1 MPFHKLP
8 HKSQRLT
15 FCPPLASVYCR
26 LVRSCRSCQCRKNF
40 DYLRLMPASKK
51 RIQNRG
57 TLNVGTQ
64 QVPAALK
71 DWVHIWHGVKVNN
84 GSEDT
89 SIFHAGSRVEEMPFW
104 KQFIRLP
111 ANSLFPRV
119 FTSSNPRKPY
129 KDFLYVLLNMRWPML
144 LTVLLGVFMANIF
157 FFAAITCFVCG
168 EPTNFFE
175 AFDLSY
181 QTFTTIGFG
190 IVYPTRTC
198 GNVSMSVESFASMM
212 VVSAVTGLVFA
223 KFAKPQAKVAFSKV
237 CVVQPYGKKY
247 LALVVRVAN
256 ATQSRDVTHDVI
268 MEAVFKVNLLRVGH
282 KTKHIRAHDDEV
294 SEKRRRS
301 RVAAN
306 FMVPEVEDAVNDP
319 ACSTSKVLTSYN
331 LKLLQNNFI
340 TFRMGVA
347 VVHVIDENSPLYGM
361 SKNDIAQSDMLVEVA
376 MSGVDSTLQDTV
388 SERYI
393 YTAANLKW
401 GFRFAELLD
410 FNEKNAEVIMNFAK
424 LSTVEAAPIDD
435 TRYLKR
441 ILSDNNNYDNGD
453 NGYTRNVGRRRSYR
467 TSRVSRHQEDNHDEA
482 IHEVPAE
489 YTEPIMESSR
499 SNSDAQS
506 ATTDNSPPAHP
517 HPPVL
522 FPKKNGPKKFAMG
535 LEPLFE
541 PLLQQPFGTQRI
553 SKAPSA
559 ETRAAQRGGLR
570 VWRENEQPDTEEARR
585 RHTVL
590 QLPRIGSASVQ
601 RRNSCG
607 MTQNNG
613 ADFESPSGLR
623 ARDLLQREMAGSALM
638 EDDTSTISQEE
649 DKHLDVVDD
658 VDSDS
663 EDEAENDKDDTRP
676 RLRAQSSGSAVS
688 IEVEDTPRFL
698 RILPVHIP
706 KSFSFMRFYQS
717 ALHVGWPKIIFV
729 FVVSFLALN
738 FGFGFLYWLD
748 MSRISVYEDIVVS
761 DYELA
766 FYMSVHTL
774 ATIGYGSIA
783 PKADAGYMNVIVFIE
798 SMVGIITVTIITG
811 IAWSKFARPRAHIHF
826 SSQMTISTI
835 YGHRCLVFRAA
846 NTRHSGEVHE
856 NFFRIGVILTNRRT
870 GLRQMYDVPLVTAE
884 WPSIKLPATLIHVI
898 NENSPFFKFHS
909 MEDLSQSRVAV
920 IALLTGLDTTFSENV
935 YARKMYFWDDFAYDM
950 RFADFAVIER
960 DRVLVDYTRFDQL
973 IPEDRDEQ
981 VSTTPVLSVRSSIA
995 DLV

>member
-1 MPFHKLP
+1 
-8 HKSQRLT
+8 
-15 FCPPLASVYCR
+15 
-26 LVRSCRSCQCRKNF
+26 
-40 DYLRLMPASKK
+40 MPASKK

-64 QVPAALK
+64 QVPAALR

-84 GSEDT
+84 GSEGT
-89 SIFHAGSRVEEMPFW
+89 SIFHAGSRIEEMPFW

-111 ANSLFPRV
+111 SNSLFPRV
-119 FTSSNPRKPY
+119 FTSANPRKPY

-144 LTVLLGVFMANIF
+144 LTVLLAIFLVNIF
-157 FFAAITCFVCG
+157 FFAAVTCFICR
-168 EPTNFFE
+168 EPTDFFE

-212 VVSAVTGLVFA
+212 VVSAITGLVFA

-268 MEAVFKVNLLRVGH
+268 MEAVFKVNLLRVEH
-282 KTKHIRAHDDEV
+282 KTKHIRAHDEQV
-294 SEKRRRS
+294 TEKRRRS
-301 RVAAN
+301 SAAN
-306 FMVPEVEDAVNDP
+306 DMEAADDAVDDP
-319 ACSTSKVLTSYN
+319 ACSTKVLSSYN

-347 VVHVIDENSPLYGM
+347 VVHVIDENSPLFGM
-361 SKNDIAQSDMLVEVA
+361 SKADIAQSDMLVEVA

-393 YTAANLKW
+393 YTAANLMW
-401 GFRFAELLD
+401 GYRFAELLD
-410 FNEKNAEVIMNFAK
+410 FNERNAEVVMNFAK

-435 TRYLKR
+435 TRYLKP
-441 ILSDNNNYDNGD
+441 IYSSGKPHNGHE
-453 NGYTRNVGRRRSYR
+453 NANGGYTHNVAHRRSHR
-467 TSRVSRHQEDNHDEA
+467 KSRVSHHQEENHPYHDEA
-482 IHEVPAE
+482 IHEVPSE
-489 YTEPIMESSR
+489 YTEPFLLSSR
-499 SNSDAQS
+499 SGSWDAQS
-506 ATTDNSPPAHP
+506 STDAAPPAQP
-517 HPPVL
+517 HPPVS
-522 FPKKNGPKKFAMG
+522 FSKKPGPKKFAMG

-553 SKAPSA
+553 PKAPSA
-559 ETRAAQRGGLR
+559 EARAAQRGGLK
-570 VWRENEQPDTEEARR
+570 VWRATDQAELEEGRR
-585 RHTVL
+585 RQNGQPLAPSEEQDT
-590 QLPRIGSASVQ
+590 RRRDSSGAAGNSDGGRGSFGGS
-601 RRNSCG
+601 
-607 MTQNNG
+607 
-613 ADFESPSGLR
+613 SGLR
-623 ARDLLQREMAGSALM
+623 AKDLLQREMAGSAFVE
-638 EDDTSTISQEE
+638 EDDTSTISQDEGGRKDIDTDGSDDEGYVEEE
-649 DKHLDVVDD
+649 DDQDD
-658 VDSDS
+658 
-663 EDEAENDKDDTRP
+663 AR
-676 RLRAQSSGSAVS
+676 RQRMRAQTSMSAVS

-706 KSFSFMRFYQS
+706 KSFSFMRLYQS
-717 ALHVGWPKIIFV
+717 ALHVGWPKIIVV
-729 FVVSFLALN
+729 FVVSFLVIN
-738 FGFGFLYWLD
+738 FGFGLLYWFD
-748 MSRISVYEDIVVS
+748 VGSVEAYTDVVVS
-761 DYELA
+761 NYELA

-783 PKADAGYMNVIVFIE
+783 PKPNAVYMNVIVFIE
-798 SMVGIITVTIITG
+798 SMVGIIAVTIITG

-826 SSQMTISTI
+826 SSKMTIATI

-898 NENSPFFKFHS
+898 NENSPFYKFHS

-960 DRVLVDYTRFDQL
+960 DRVIVDYDRFDRL
-973 IPEDRDEQ
+973 LPEDRDEQ
-981 VSTTPVLSVRSSIA
+981 VITTPALSVRSSRPPMA
-995 DLV
+995 DFV

>member
-1 MPFHKLP
+1 
-8 HKSQRLT
+8 
-15 FCPPLASVYCR
+15 
-26 LVRSCRSCQCRKNF
+26 
-40 DYLRLMPASKK
+40 MPASKK

-89 SIFHAGSRVEEMPFW
+89 SIFHSGSRIEEMPFW

-144 LTVLLGVFMANIF
+144 LTVLLGIFMANIF

-190 IVYPTRTC
+190 VVYPTHTC

-268 MEAVFKVNLLRVGH
+268 MEAVFKVNLLRVEH
-282 KTKHIRAHDDEV
+282 KTKHIRAHDDKV

-306 FMVPEVEDAVNDP
+306 YMALDAEDAVDDP
-319 ACSTSKVLTSYN
+319 ACSHTKVLTSYN

-401 GFRFAELLD
+401 GYRFAELLD

-424 LSTVEAAPIDD
+424 LSAVEAAPIDD
-435 TRYLKR
+435 TRYLKP
-441 ILSDNNNYDNGD
+441 ILSDGKPSHNNEA
-453 NGYTRNVGRRRSYR
+453 GR
-467 TSRVSRHQEDNHDEA
+467 
-482 IHEVPAE
+482 
-489 YTEPIMESSR
+489 
-499 SNSDAQS
+499 
-506 ATTDNSPPAHP
+506 
-517 HPPVL
+517 
-522 FPKKNGPKKFAMG
+522 
-535 LEPLFE
+535 
-541 PLLQQPFGTQRI
+541 
-553 SKAPSA
+553 
-559 ETRAAQRGGLR
+559 
-570 VWRENEQPDTEEARR
+570 
-585 RHTVL
+585 
-590 QLPRIGSASVQ
+590 GS
-601 RRNSCG
+601 
-607 MTQNNG
+607 
-613 ADFESPSGLR
+613 FESPSGLR
-623 ARDLLQREMAGSALM
+623 ARNLLQKEMAGSALI

-649 DKHLDVVDD
+649 DINGDLEGVED
-658 VDSDS
+658 VDTDGNAS
-663 EDEAENDKDDTRP
+663 EDDEEVCDQDDTRP
-676 RLRAQSSGSAVS
+676 RMRAQSSASAVS

-729 FVVSFLALN
+729 FVLSFLALN
-738 FGFGFLYWLD
+738 FGFGLLYWFDL
-748 MSRISVYEDIVVS
+748 SRISVYDDVVVS

-783 PKADAGYMNVIVFIE
+783 PMPDAGYMNVIVFIE

-826 SSQMTISTI
+826 SSKMTISTI

-898 NENSPFFKFHS
+898 NENSPFYKFHS

-960 DRVLVDYTRFDQL
+960 DRVLVDYMRFDQL

>member
-1 MPFHKLP
+1 
-8 HKSQRLT
+8 
-15 FCPPLASVYCR
+15 
-26 LVRSCRSCQCRKNF
+26 
-40 DYLRLMPASKK
+40 MPASKK

-64 QVPAALK
+64 HVPAALK

-89 SIFHAGSRVEEMPFW
+89 SIFHVGSRVEEMPFW
-104 KQFIRLP
+104 KQFVRLP

-144 LTVLLGVFMANIF
+144 LMVLLSVFMANIF
-157 FFAAITCFVCG
+157 LFAVITCFVCG

-190 IVYPTRTC
+190 VVYPTRTC

-268 MEAVFKVNLLRVGH
+268 MEAVFKVNLLRVEH
-282 KTKHIRAHDDEV
+282 KTKHIRAHDDEAT
-294 SEKRRRS
+294 EKRKLS
-301 RVAAN
+301 RTAN
-306 FMVPEVEDAVNDP
+306 YVIEDAQDAVDNP
-319 ACSTSKVLTSYN
+319 ACSPTKVLTSYN

-361 SKNDIAQSDMLVEVA
+361 SKDDIAQSDMLVEVA

-393 YTAANLKW
+393 YTAANLMW
-401 GFRFAELLD
+401 GYRFAELLE
-410 FNEKNAEVIMNFAK
+410 FNEREAEVIMNFAK
-424 LSTVEAAPIDD
+424 LSTVDPAPIDNA
-435 TRYLKR
+435 RYLQP
-441 ILSDNNNYDNGD
+441 IFSNGD
-453 NGYTRNVGRRRSYR
+453 YRNS
-467 TSRVSRHQEDNHDEA
+467 H
-482 IHEVPAE
+482 
-489 YTEPIMESSR
+489 ESSR
-499 SNSDAQS
+499 SGYTHTVAGRRSHRKSRVLHYDEEHHPYHDEAAHEAPAEYSESIMMSSRSGGSWDGQSTADSTVPAQ
-506 ATTDNSPPAHP
+506 P
-517 HPPVL
+517 HPPVS
-522 FPKKNGPKKFAMG
+522 FSKKPGPKKFGMG

-553 SKAPSA
+553 PKAPSA
-559 ETRAAQRGGLR
+559 EARAAQRGGLR
-570 VWRENEQPDTEEARR
+570 VLRERDQTNLEEGRGRR
-585 RHTVL
+585 SGQ
-590 QLPRIGSASVQ
+590 QLTPSDGPSG
-601 RRNSCG
+601 RNSEG
-607 MTQNNG
+607 G
-613 ADFESPSGLR
+613 RGSFEGPNGLR
-623 ARDLLQREMAGSALM
+623 AKNLLQREMAGSAM
-638 EDDTSTISQEE
+638 VDDDTSTISQEE
-649 DKHLDVVDD
+649 GHKDDIGDIDDFDDIDVEVDD
-658 VDSDS
+658 GDDDDSS
-663 EDEAENDKDDTRP
+663 SNEGAEDYGQEDASRR
-676 RLRAQSSGSAVS
+676 RLRAQTTWSAVS

-717 ALHVGWPKIIFV
+717 ALHVRWPKIIVV
-729 FVVSFLALN
+729 FIVAFLVLN
-738 FGFGFLYWLD
+738 ITFGFLYWLD
-748 MSRISVYEDIVVS
+748 ESSISAYADVVVPK
-761 DYELA
+761 YELA

-774 ATIGYGSIA
+774 ATIGYGSISPMPDSA
-783 PKADAGYMNVIVFIE
+783 YMNIVVFIE
-798 SMVGIITVTIITG
+798 SMVGIIAVTIITG

-826 SSQMTISTI
+826 SSKMTISTI

-898 NENSPFFKFHS
+898 NENSPFYKFHS

-920 IALLTGLDTTFSENV
+920 IALLSGLDTTFSENV
-935 YARKMYFWDDFAYDM
+935 YARKMYFWDDFEYDM
-950 RFADFAVIER
+950 RFDDFAVIER
-960 DRVLVDYTRFDQL
+960 DRVIVDYERFDRL

-981 VSTTPVLSVRSSIA
+981 VITTPVLSVRSSIA

>member
-1 MPFHKLP
+1 
-8 HKSQRLT
+8 
-15 FCPPLASVYCR
+15 
-26 LVRSCRSCQCRKNF
+26 
-40 DYLRLMPASKK
+40 MPASKK

-71 DWVHIWHGVKVNN
+71 DWVHIWHGVKVIN

-89 SIFHAGSRVEEMPFW
+89 SIFHSGSRIEEMPFW

-144 LTVLLGVFMANIF
+144 LTVLLGIFMANIF

-190 IVYPTRTC
+190 VVYPTHTC

-268 MEAVFKVNLLRVGH
+268 MEAVFKVNLLRVEH
-282 KTKHIRAHDDEV
+282 KTKHIRAHDDKV

-306 FMVPEVEDAVNDP
+306 YMALDAEDAVDDP
-319 ACSTSKVLTSYN
+319 ACSHTKVLTSYN

-401 GFRFAELLD
+401 GYRFAELLD

-424 LSTVEAAPIDD
+424 LSAVEAAPIDD
-435 TRYLKR
+435 TRYLKP
-441 ILSDNNNYDNGD
+441 ILSDGKPCDSHD
-453 NGYTRNVGRRRSYR
+453 SGYTHNVAHRRSHR
-467 TSRVSRHQEDNHDEA
+467 KSRVSHHQEDNYPYHDEA

-489 YTEPIMESSR
+489 YTEPIMMSSR
-499 SNSDAQS
+499 SNSWDAQS
-506 ATTDNSPPAHP
+506 STDNASPAQP
-517 HPPVL
+517 HPPVS

-553 SKAPSA
+553 PKGPSA
-559 ETRAAQRGGLR
+559 EARAAQRGGLR
-570 VWRENEQPDTEEARR
+570 VWRENEQTSMEKGQR
-585 RHTVL
+585 RHTAL
-590 QLPRIGSASVQ
+590 SLPRGGNISVQ
-601 RRNSCG
+601 RRNSYG
-607 MTQNNG
+607 VAHNNEAG
-613 ADFESPSGLR
+613 RGSFESPSGLR
-623 ARDLLQREMAGSALM
+623 ARNLLQKEMAGSALI

-649 DKHLDVVDD
+649 DIIGDLEGVED
-658 VDSDS
+658 VDTDGNAS
-663 EDEAENDKDDTRP
+663 EDDEEVCDQDDTRP
-676 RLRAQSSGSAVS
+676 RMRAQSSASAVS

-729 FVVSFLALN
+729 FVLSFLALN
-738 FGFGFLYWLD
+738 FGFGLLYWFDL
-748 MSRISVYEDIVVS
+748 SRISVYDDVVVS

-783 PKADAGYMNVIVFIE
+783 PMPDAGYMNVIVFIE

-826 SSQMTISTI
+826 SSKMTISTI

-898 NENSPFFKFHS
+898 NENSPFYKFHS

-960 DRVLVDYTRFDQL
+960 DRVLVDYMRFDQL

>member
-1 MPFHKLP
+1 
-8 HKSQRLT
+8 
-15 FCPPLASVYCR
+15 
-26 LVRSCRSCQCRKNF
+26 
-40 DYLRLMPASKK
+40 MPASKK

-84 GSEDT
+84 GCEDT
-89 SIFHAGSRVEEMPFW
+89 SIFHSGSRVEEMPFW
-104 KQFIRLP
+104 KQFVRLP
-111 ANSLFPRV
+111 SNSLFPRV

-144 LTVLLGVFMANIF
+144 LTVLLAVFLLNIF

-168 EPTNFFE
+168 EPTHFFE

-190 IVYPTRTC
+190 VVYPTHTC

-268 MEAVFKVNLLRVGH
+268 MEAVFKVNLLRVEH

-294 SEKRRRS
+294 SQKRRLS

-306 FMVPEVEDAVNDP
+306 CVIPDSEDEVDDP
-319 ACSTSKVLTSYN
+319 ACSPAKVLTSYN

-361 SKNDIAQSDMLVEVA
+361 SKSDIDQSDMLVEVA

-393 YTAANLKW
+393 YTAANLMW
-401 GFRFAELLD
+401 GYRFAELLD

-424 LSTVEAAPIDD
+424 LSTVEASLIDD
-435 TRYLKR
+435 ARYLKP
-441 ILSDNNNYDNGD
+441 SFSNGKPRD
-453 NGYTRNVGRRRSYR
+453 SHESGYTHNVADRRSHR
-467 TSRVSRHQEDNHDEA
+467 KSRVSHHQEEDHPYHDEA

-489 YTEPIMESSR
+489 YTEPIMLSSR
-499 SNSDAQS
+499 SGSWDAQS
-506 ATTDNSPPAHP
+506 STDTAPPAQP
-517 HPPVL
+517 HPPVS
-522 FPKKNGPKKFAMG
+522 FSKKPGPKKFAMG

-553 SKAPSA
+553 PKAPSA
-559 ETRAAQRGGLR
+559 EARATQRGGLR
-570 VWRENEQPDTEEARR
+570 VWGAGEQADVGEGRR
-585 RHTVL
+585 RRSGQ
-590 QLPRIGSASVQ
+590 QLAADDDSSDRRRGSSGAAH
-601 RRNSCG
+601 
-607 MTQNNG
+607 NNEG
-613 ADFESPSGLR
+613 DRSSFEGPGGLR
-623 ARDLLQREMAGSALM
+623 VKNLLQREMAGSALM

-649 DKHLDVVDD
+649 GHNDYLEDADDIDTDGSDGESDD
-658 VDSDS
+658 VEEEYDQD
-663 EDEAENDKDDTRP
+663 APIGP
-676 RLRAQSSGSAVS
+676 RMRAQTSASAVS

-717 ALHVGWPKIIFV
+717 ALHVGWPKIIVVFVLSFLVLNFV
-729 FVVSFLALN
+729 FGL
-738 FGFGFLYWLD
+738 LYWFDVSHVQAYSD
-748 MSRISVYEDIVVS
+748 MVVS

-783 PKADAGYMNVIVFIE
+783 PMPDAVYMNVVVFIE
-798 SMVGIITVTIITG
+798 SMVGIIAVTIITG

-826 SSQMTISTI
+826 SSKMTISTI

-898 NENSPFFKFHS
+898 NENSPFYKFHS

-935 YARKMYFWDDFAYDM
+935 YARKMYFWDNFAYDM

-960 DRVLVDYTRFDQL
+960 DRVIVDYKRFDRL

-981 VSTTPVLSVRSSIA
+981 VMTTPVLSVRSSIA

>member
-1 MPFHKLP
+1 
-8 HKSQRLT
+8 
-15 FCPPLASVYCR
+15 
-26 LVRSCRSCQCRKNF
+26 
-40 DYLRLMPASKK
+40 MPASKK

-64 QVPAALK
+64 QVPAALR

-89 SIFHAGSRVEEMPFW
+89 SIFHAGSRIEEMPFW

-111 ANSLFPRV
+111 SNSLFPRV

-144 LTVLLGVFMANIF
+144 LMVLLSIFMINIF
-157 FFAAITCFVCG
+157 FFAAVTCFICG
-168 EPTNFFE
+168 EPTHFFE

-190 IVYPTRTC
+190 VVYPTHTC

-268 MEAVFKVNLLRVGH
+268 MEAVFKVNLLRVEH
-282 KTKHIRAHDDEV
+282 KTKHIRAHDDEATQ
-294 SEKRRRS
+294 KRRLS
-301 RVAAN
+301 RAASCT
-306 FMVPEVEDAVNDP
+306 MQDREGVVDDD
-319 ACSTSKVLTSYN
+319 ACSSTKVLTSYN

-347 VVHVIDENSPLYGM
+347 VVHLIDESSPLYGL

-393 YTAANLKW
+393 YTAANLIW
-401 GFRFAELLD
+401 GYRFSELLE
-410 FNEKNAEVIMNFAK
+410 FNERNAEVIMNFAK
-424 LSTVEAAPIDD
+424 LSAVESAPIDD
-435 TRYLKR
+435 ARYLKP
-441 ILSDNNNYDNGD
+441 IFSSKKPHDSIQGD
-453 NGYTRNVGRRRSYR
+453 GHTHNVAHK
-467 TSRVSRHQEDNHDEA
+467 VSHHFDENHPYHEEA
-482 IHEVPAE
+482 IHEVPSE
-489 YTEPIMESSR
+489 YSESVMLSSR
-499 SNSDAQS
+499 SGSLDGQSTITDDA
-506 ATTDNSPPAHP
+506 APAHP
-517 HPPVL
+517 HPPVS
-522 FPKKNGPKKFAMG
+522 FSKKPGPKRFALG

-553 SKAPSA
+553 PKAPSA
-559 ETRAAQRGGLR
+559 ETKAAMRGGLR
-570 VWRENEQPDTEEARR
+570 VWREKDQTKLGEERR
-585 RHTVL
+585 RHTVQHL
-590 QLPRIGSASVQ
+590 TSSGGASTRVRHGSVDARISDGGRGSFEGASGV
-601 RRNSCG
+601 
-607 MTQNNG
+607 
-613 ADFESPSGLR
+613 R
-623 ARDLLQREMAGSALM
+623 AKNLLQREMAGSALI
-638 EDDTSTISQEE
+638 DDDASTISQEE
-649 DKHLDVVDD
+649 GHKDELDECDD
-658 VDSDS
+658 IDGV
-663 EDEAENDKDDTRP
+663 EDIEDDDDEDDGEDDADQQR
-676 RLRAQSSGSAVS
+676 RRAQTTLSAVS

-717 ALHVGWPKIIFV
+717 ALHVRWPKIIVVFVLSFLVINFV
-729 FVVSFLALN
+729 FAL
-738 FGFGFLYWLD
+738 LYWLD
-748 MSRISVYEDIVVS
+748 ADNISSYSDVVVTK
-761 DYELA
+761 YELA

-774 ATIGYGSIA
+774 ATIGYGSMA
-783 PKADAGYMNVIVFIE
+783 PMPKAVYMNVVVFIE
-798 SMVGIITVTIITG
+798 SMVGIIAVTIITG

-898 NENSPFFKFHS
+898 NENSPFYKFHS

-950 RFADFAVIER
+950 RFDDFAVIER
-960 DRVLVDYTRFDQL
+960 DRVIVDYERFDRL
-973 IPEDRDEQ
+973 IPEDREEQ
-981 VSTTPVLSVRSSIA
+981 VSTTPVLSVRSSLA
-995 DLV
+995 DIV

>member
-1 MPFHKLP
+1 
-8 HKSQRLT
+8 
-15 FCPPLASVYCR
+15 
-26 LVRSCRSCQCRKNF
+26 
-40 DYLRLMPASKK
+40 MPASKK

-453 NGYTRNVGRRRSYR
+453 NGYTRNVGRR
-467 TSRVSRHQEDNHDEA
+467 
-482 IHEVPAE
+482 P
-489 YTEPIMESSR
+489 
-499 SNSDAQS
+499 
-506 ATTDNSPPAHP
+506 
-517 HPPVL
+517 
-522 FPKKNGPKKFAMG
+522 
-535 LEPLFE
+535 
-541 PLLQQPFGTQRI
+541 
-553 SKAPSA
+553 
-559 ETRAAQRGGLR
+559 
-570 VWRENEQPDTEEARR
+570 
-585 RHTVL
+585 
-590 QLPRIGSASVQ
+590 
-601 RRNSCG
+601 
-607 MTQNNG
+607 
-613 ADFESPSGLR
+613 DFESPSGLR

>member
-1 MPFHKLP
+1 
-8 HKSQRLT
+8 
-15 FCPPLASVYCR
+15 
-26 LVRSCRSCQCRKNF
+26 
-40 DYLRLMPASKK
+40 MPASKK

-64 QVPAALK
+64 QVPAALR

-89 SIFHAGSRVEEMPFW
+89 SIFHAGSRIEEMPFW

-111 ANSLFPRV
+111 SNSLFPRV
-119 FTSSNPRKPY
+119 FTSFNPRKPY

-144 LTVLLGVFMANIF
+144 LTVLLAIFMLNIF
-157 FFAAITCFVCG
+157 LFAAITCFVCG
-168 EPTNFFE
+168 EPTHFFE

-190 IVYPTRTC
+190 VVYPTHTC
-198 GNVSMSVESFASMM
+198 GNVIMSVESFASMM

-268 MEAVFKVNLLRVGH
+268 MEAVFKVNLLRVEH

-294 SEKRRRS
+294 TMKRRLS
-301 RVAAN
+301 RGAN
-306 FMVPEVEDAVNDP
+306 CMMPDEEGVVHDS
-319 ACSTSKVLTSYN
+319 ACSPTKVLTSYN

-347 VVHVIDENSPLYGM
+347 VVHLIDENSPLYGM

-393 YTAANLKW
+393 YTAANLMW
-401 GFRFAELLD
+401 GYRFAELLE
-410 FNEKNAEVIMNFAK
+410 FNERNAEVIMNFAK
-424 LSTVEAAPIDD
+424 LSAVESAPIDD
-435 TRYLKR
+435 VRYLKPVFS
-441 ILSDNNNYDNGD
+441 SDNPRDNFQDDGH
-453 NGYTRNVGRRRSYR
+453 THNVAHRRSHR
-467 TSRVSRHQEDNHDEA
+467 KARVSQHLEENHPYHDEA
-482 IHEVPAE
+482 IHEVPSE
-489 YTEPIMESSR
+489 YSESVMLSSR
-499 SNSDAQS
+499 SGSLDGQSTITEDA
-506 ATTDNSPPAHP
+506 APAHP
-517 HPPVL
+517 HPPVS
-522 FPKKNGPKKFAMG
+522 FSKKPGPKKFALG

-541 PLLQQPFGTQRI
+541 PLLHQPFGTQRI
-553 SKAPSA
+553 PKAPSA
-559 ETRAAQRGGLR
+559 GSKAAVRGGLR
-570 VWRENEQPDTEEARR
+570 VWKEKDHTNLEQGRR
-585 RHTVL
+585 RNTV
-590 QLPRIGSASVQ
+590 QHITSSGGVNTRVRRGSADAL
-601 RRNSCG
+601 
-607 MTQNNG
+607 NG
-613 ADFESPSGLR
+613 DGGRGSFEGANGVR
-623 ARDLLQREMAGSALM
+623 AKNLLQKEMAGSAFI
-638 EDDTSTISQEE
+638 DDDASTISQEE
-649 DKHLDVVDD
+649 GHKEELDGCEDIDGIEDIDD
-658 VDSDS
+658 DDDDDNDDDDDG
-663 EDEAENDKDDTRP
+663 EDDATRQ
-676 RLRAQSSGSAVS
+676 RRRALTTLSAVS

-706 KSFSFMRFYQS
+706 KSFSFMRLYQS
-717 ALHVGWPKIIFV
+717 ALHVRWPKIIIVFVLSFLVINFV
-729 FVVSFLALN
+729 FGL
-738 FGFGFLYWLD
+738 LYWLD
-748 MSRISVYEDIVVS
+748 ADNISSYS
-761 DYELA
+761 DVTVTKYELA

-774 ATIGYGSIA
+774 ATIGYGSMA
-783 PKADAGYMNVIVFIE
+783 PMPKAAYMNVVVFIE

-898 NENSPFFKFHS
+898 NENSPFYKFHS

-950 RFADFAVIER
+950 RFDDFAVIER
-960 DRVLVDYTRFDQL
+960 DRVIVDYERFDRL
-973 IPEDRDEQ
+973 IPEDREEQ
-981 VSTTPVLSVRSSIA
+981 VSTTPVLSVRSSLA
-995 DLV
+995 DFV

>member
-1 MPFHKLP
+1 
-8 HKSQRLT
+8 
-15 FCPPLASVYCR
+15 
-26 LVRSCRSCQCRKNF
+26 
-40 DYLRLMPASKK
+40 MPASKK

-64 QVPAALK
+64 QVPAALR
-71 DWVHIWHGVKVNN
+71 DWVHIWHGVRVNN
-84 GSEDT
+84 GAEDT
-89 SIFHAGSRVEEMPFW
+89 SIFHSGSRIEDMPFW

-111 ANSLFPRV
+111 SNSLFPRV
-119 FTSSNPRKPY
+119 FTTDNPRKPY

-144 LTVLLGVFMANIF
+144 LTVLLGVFLVNIF
-157 FFAAITCFVCG
+157 FFAAISCFVCG

-190 IVYPTRTC
+190 VVYPTRTC

-212 VVSAVTGLVFA
+212 IVSAITGLVFA

-268 MEAVFKVNLLRVGH
+268 MEAVFKVNLLRVEH

-294 SEKRRRS
+294 SQKIDFSATQDGADRMNDAFCS
-301 RVAAN
+301 R
-306 FMVPEVEDAVNDP
+306 
-319 ACSTSKVLTSYN
+319 TKVLTSYN

-361 SKNDIAQSDMLVEVA
+361 SKDDIAQSDMLVEVA

-393 YTAANLKW
+393 YTAANVMW
-401 GFRFAELLD
+401 GYRFAELLD
-410 FNEKNAEVIMNFAK
+410 FNEANAEVIMNFAK
-424 LSTVEAAPIDD
+424 LSAVDPAPIDD
-435 TRYLKR
+435 ARYLKP
-441 ILSDNNNYDNGD
+441 ILSSNLPRSSYAATSGH
-453 NGYTRNVGRRRSYR
+453 THEVAHRRSHQKA
-467 TSRVSRHQEDNHDEA
+467 RVSHHQEHDHPYHDEA
-482 IHEVPAE
+482 VHEVPAE
-489 YTEPIMESSR
+489 YSESVMLSSQYR
-499 SNSDAQS
+499 DSWESQSTDASVADQ
-506 ATTDNSPPAHP
+506 AHPPAAG
-517 HPPVL
+517 L
-522 FPKKNGPKKFAMG
+522 RKSNGPKKFSMG
-535 LEPLFE
+535 LEPLYE
-541 PLLQQPFGTQRI
+541 PLLQQSFGTQRI
-553 SKAPSA
+553 PKAPSA
-559 ETRAAQRGGLR
+559 EAQAAERGGLR
-570 VWRENEQPDTEEARR
+570 VWRSGMVDRKNDRADLEEGGGRHSGDQRLSGGENVA
-585 RHTVL
+585 
-590 QLPRIGSASVQ
+590 
-601 RRNSCG
+601 
-607 MTQNNG
+607 
-613 ADFESPSGLR
+613 R
-623 ARDLLQREMAGSALM
+623 ARDGSTSRDSGGDNAPLCTKNLLQREMAGTAVVD
-638 EDDTSTISQEE
+638 DDTSTISQDEGH
-649 DKHLDVVDD
+649 KDD
-658 VDSDS
+658 SSDAAS
-663 EDEAENDKDDTRP
+663 ESISDAEDEYETEEMVRQ
-676 RLRAQSSGSAVS
+676 RQRAQTTMSAVS

-717 ALHVGWPKIIFV
+717 ALHVGWPKIIVV
-729 FVVSFLALN
+729 FVVSFLVINFSFAL
-738 FGFGFLYWLD
+738 LYWFE
-748 MSRISVYEDIVVS
+748 MGGISSYSDVVVS
-761 DYELA
+761 QYELA

-783 PKADAGYMNVIVFIE
+783 PEPKSVYMNVVVFIE
-798 SMVGIITVTIITG
+798 SMVGIIAVTIITG

-826 SSQMTISTI
+826 STKMTISTI

-856 NFFRIGVILTNRRT
+856 NYFRIGVILTNRRT

-898 NENSPFFKFHS
+898 NENSPFYKFHS

-935 YARKMYFWDDFAYDM
+935 YARKMYFWNDFAYDM
-950 RFADFAVIER
+950 RFQDFAVIER
-960 DRVLVDYTRFDQL
+960 DQVFVDYARFDIL
-973 IPEDRDEQ
+973 VPEDRDEE
-981 VSTTPVLSVRSSIA
+981 VMTTPILSVRS
-995 DLV
+995 DVPREWL

>member
-1 MPFHKLP
+1 
-8 HKSQRLT
+8 
-15 FCPPLASVYCR
+15 
-26 LVRSCRSCQCRKNF
+26 
-40 DYLRLMPASKK
+40 MPASKK

-71 DWVHIWHGVKVNN
+71 DWVHIWHGVKVIN

-89 SIFHAGSRVEEMPFW
+89 SIFHSGSRIEEMPFW

-144 LTVLLGVFMANIF
+144 LTVLLGIFMANIF

-190 IVYPTRTC
+190 VVYPTHTC

-268 MEAVFKVNLLRVGH
+268 MEAVFKVNLLRVEH
-282 KTKHIRAHDDEV
+282 KTKHIRAHDDKV

-306 FMVPEVEDAVNDP
+306 YMALDAEDAVDDP
-319 ACSTSKVLTSYN
+319 ACSHTKVLTSYN

-401 GFRFAELLD
+401 GYRFAELLD

-424 LSTVEAAPIDD
+424 LSAVEAAPIDD
-435 TRYLKR
+435 TRYLKP
-441 ILSDNNNYDNGD
+441 ILSDGKPSHNNEA
-453 NGYTRNVGRRRSYR
+453 GR
-467 TSRVSRHQEDNHDEA
+467 
-482 IHEVPAE
+482 
-489 YTEPIMESSR
+489 
-499 SNSDAQS
+499 
-506 ATTDNSPPAHP
+506 
-517 HPPVL
+517 
-522 FPKKNGPKKFAMG
+522 
-535 LEPLFE
+535 
-541 PLLQQPFGTQRI
+541 
-553 SKAPSA
+553 
-559 ETRAAQRGGLR
+559 
-570 VWRENEQPDTEEARR
+570 
-585 RHTVL
+585 
-590 QLPRIGSASVQ
+590 GS
-601 RRNSCG
+601 
-607 MTQNNG
+607 
-613 ADFESPSGLR
+613 FESPSGLR
-623 ARDLLQREMAGSALM
+623 ARNLLQKEMAGSALI

-649 DKHLDVVDD
+649 DIIGDLEGVED
-658 VDSDS
+658 VDTDGNAS
-663 EDEAENDKDDTRP
+663 EDDEEVCDQDDTRP
-676 RLRAQSSGSAVS
+676 RMRAQSSASAVS

-729 FVVSFLALN
+729 FVLSFLALN
-738 FGFGFLYWLD
+738 FGFGLLYWFDL
-748 MSRISVYEDIVVS
+748 SRISVYDDVVVS

-783 PKADAGYMNVIVFIE
+783 PMPDAGYMNVIVFIE

-826 SSQMTISTI
+826 SSKMTISTI

-898 NENSPFFKFHS
+898 NENSPFYKFHS

-960 DRVLVDYTRFDQL
+960 DRVLVDYMRFDQL

>member
-1 MPFHKLP
+1 
-8 HKSQRLT
+8 
-15 FCPPLASVYCR
+15 
-26 LVRSCRSCQCRKNF
+26 
-40 DYLRLMPASKK
+40 MPASKK

-64 QVPAALK
+64 QVPAALR

-89 SIFHAGSRVEEMPFW
+89 SIFHAGSRIEEMPFW

-111 ANSLFPRV
+111 SNSLFPRV
-119 FTSSNPRKPY
+119 FTSANPRKPY

-144 LTVLLGVFMANIF
+144 LTVLLAIFMVNIF
-157 FFAAITCFVCG
+157 FFAAVTCYICG

-190 IVYPTRTC
+190 VVYPTRTC

-212 VVSAVTGLVFA
+212 IVSAITGLVFA

-256 ATQSRDVTHDVI
+256 ATQSRDVTRDVI
-268 MEAVFKVNLLRVGH
+268 MEAVFKVNLLRVEH

-294 SEKRRRS
+294 TEKRRLS
-301 RVAAN
+301 HGTNYVIQDA
-306 FMVPEVEDAVNDP
+306 EDAVDSP
-319 ACSTSKVLTSYN
+319 ACSPTKVLTSYN

-393 YTAANLKW
+393 YTAANLMW
-401 GFRFAELLD
+401 GYRFAELLD
-410 FNEKNAEVIMNFAK
+410 FNERNAEVIMNFAK
-424 LSTVEAAPIDD
+424 LSMVESAPIDD
-435 TRYLKR
+435 AWYLKP
-441 ILSDNNNYDNGD
+441 IFSDGIYRECRDS
-453 NGYTRNVGRRRSYR
+453 GYTHNVAGRRSHRK
-467 TSRVSRHQEDNHDEA
+467 SRVSHHEEENHPYHDEA
-482 IHEVPAE
+482 VHEVPAE
-489 YTEPIMESSR
+489 YSEHFMMSSR
-499 SNSDAQS
+499 SGSWDGQS
-506 ATTDNSPPAHP
+506 STDNSAPAQP
-517 HPPVL
+517 HPPVS
-522 FPKKNGPKKFAMG
+522 FSKKPGPKKFAMG

-553 SKAPSA
+553 PKAPSA
-559 ETRAAQRGGLR
+559 ESRAAQRGGLH
-570 VWRENEQPDTEEARR
+570 VWRATDEADMEQGRR
-585 RHTVL
+585 RRSGQ
-590 QLPRIGSASVQ
+590 QLTQSDGPTTRTRDGSGAAQ
-601 RRNSCG
+601 NSEG
-607 MTQNNG
+607 G
-613 ADFESPSGLR
+613 RGSFEGPNGLR
-623 ARDLLQREMAGSALM
+623 AKDLLQREMAGSAM
-638 EDDTSTISQEE
+638 IDDDTSTISQEE
-649 DKHLDVVDD
+649 GR
-658 VDSDS
+658 
-663 EDEAENDKDDTRP
+663 KDDTADFDLDAIDGVESESESDCSADGDGKDDVSRQ
-676 RLRAQSSGSAVS
+676 RQRAQTTLSAVS

-717 ALHVGWPKIIFV
+717 ALHVGWPKIIVV
-729 FVVSFLALN
+729 FVLSFLILN
-738 FGFGFLYWLD
+738 FGFGLLYWFD
-748 MSRISVYEDIVVS
+748 ESNIAVYSDVVVS
-761 DYELA
+761 KYELA

-783 PKADAGYMNVIVFIE
+783 PMADSVYMNIVVFIE
-798 SMVGIITVTIITG
+798 SMVGIIAVTIITG

-826 SSQMTISTI
+826 SSKMTISTI

-898 NENSPFFKFHS
+898 NENSPFYKFHS

-960 DRVLVDYTRFDQL
+960 DRVIVDYERFDRL
-973 IPEDRDEQ
+973 IPEDREEQ
-981 VSTTPVLSVRSSIA
+981 VVTTPVLSVRSSIA

>member
-1 MPFHKLP
+1 
-8 HKSQRLT
+8 
-15 FCPPLASVYCR
+15 
-26 LVRSCRSCQCRKNF
+26 
-40 DYLRLMPASKK
+40 MPASKK

-89 SIFHAGSRVEEMPFW
+89 SIFHAGSRFEEMPFW
-104 KQFIRLP
+104 KQFVRLP
-111 ANSLFPRV
+111 SNSLFPRV

-144 LTVLLGVFMANIF
+144 ITVLLVVFMVNIF
-157 FFAAITCFVCG
+157 FFAVVTCFVCG

-190 IVYPTRTC
+190 VVYPTHTC

-268 MEAVFKVNLLRVGH
+268 MEAVFKVNLLRAG
-282 KTKHIRAHDDEV
+282 
-294 SEKRRRS
+294 
-301 RVAAN
+301 
-306 FMVPEVEDAVNDP
+306 EDAVDDP
-319 ACSTSKVLTSYN
+319 ACSSTKVLTSYN

-361 SKNDIAQSDMLVEVA
+361 SQNDIAQSDMLVEVA

-388 SERYI
+388 SER
-393 YTAANLKW
+393 
-401 GFRFAELLD
+401 G
-410 FNEKNAEVIMNFAK
+410 
-424 LSTVEAAPIDD
+424 EAAA
-435 TRYLKR
+435 
-441 ILSDNNNYDNGD
+441 SQ
-453 NGYTRNVGRRRSYR
+453 GRRGSF
-467 TSRVSRHQEDNHDEA
+467 E
-482 IHEVPAE
+482 
-489 YTEPIMESSR
+489 
-499 SNSDAQS
+499 
-506 ATTDNSPPAHP
+506 
-517 HPPVL
+517 
-522 FPKKNGPKKFAMG
+522 GPN
-535 LEPLFE
+535 
-541 PLLQQPFGTQRI
+541 GTQA
-553 SKAPSA
+553 K
-559 ETRAAQRGGLR
+559 
-570 VWRENEQPDTEEARR
+570 N
-585 RHTVL
+585 
-590 QLPRIGSASVQ
+590 
-601 RRNSCG
+601 
-607 MTQNNG
+607 
-613 ADFESPSGLR
+613 
-623 ARDLLQREMAGSALM
+623 LLQREMAGSAM
-638 EDDTSTISQEE
+638 EDDTSTISQDGEHHDEQIDLDNIDGIETIDDDYEEE
-649 DKHLDVVDD
+649 DGQDHV
-658 VDSDS
+658 S
-663 EDEAENDKDDTRP
+663 R
-676 RLRAQSSGSAVS
+676 RRQRAHSTLSAVS

-717 ALHVGWPKIIFV
+717 ALHVRWPKIIVVFVLSFLVINFV
-729 FVVSFLALN
+729 FA
-738 FGFGFLYWLD
+738 FLYWLD
-748 MSRISVYEDIVVS
+748 ESNISSYSDVVVS
-761 DYELA
+761 KYELA

-774 ATIGYGSIA
+774 ATIGYGSMA
-783 PKADAGYMNVIVFIE
+783 PQPKSHYMNVVVFIE

-898 NENSPFFKFHS
+898 NENSPFYKFHS

-950 RFADFAVIER
+950 RFDDFAVIER
-960 DRVLVDYTRFDQL
+960 DRVIVDYNRFDRL
-973 IPEDRDEQ
+973 IPEDRDER
-981 VSTTPVLSVRSSIA
+981 VMTTPVLSVRSSIA
-995 DLV
+995 DIV